1 MMWKVVNFAFS
12 NIYQQPGTLKA
23 SAQNSSLRGD
33 VFIVQQNQHN
43 RKKAAMVAKVLR
55 GINEFR
61 LIYSVKKHRHH
72 RGWGRGKL
80 WSNHCCEREREV
92 PPPTRRSSSCDA
104 MLFEEMMFTR
114 WL

>member
-23 SAQNSSLRGD
+23 SAQNSSLHGD

-43 RKKAAMVAKVLR
+43 RKKAAMVVVAKVLR

-61 LIYSVKKHRHH
+61 LIYSVKKHRHLL
-72 RGWGRGKL
+72 GWRREKL
-80 WSNHCCEREREV
+80 WSNHCCEGDR
-92 PPPTRRSSSCDA
+92 DA
-104 MLFEEMMFTR
+104 TTYKKELF
-114 WL
+114 L